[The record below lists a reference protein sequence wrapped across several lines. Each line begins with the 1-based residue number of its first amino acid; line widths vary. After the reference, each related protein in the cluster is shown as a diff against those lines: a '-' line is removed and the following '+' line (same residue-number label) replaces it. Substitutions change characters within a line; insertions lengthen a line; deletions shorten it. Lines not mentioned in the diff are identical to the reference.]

1 MHRILSDGHASLID
15 CDINKY
21 LKECECMRTLVD
33 NLVITCDQ
41 TEDSLKSAVI
51 NPSYRINY
59 PLIIIVLAIISNS
72 DLLFMLAIV
81 ESITLQK
88 D

>member
-1 MHRILSDGHASLID
+1 M
-15 CDINKY
+15 
-21 LKECECMRTLVD
+21 D

-72 DLLFMLAIV
+72 DLLFMLVIV